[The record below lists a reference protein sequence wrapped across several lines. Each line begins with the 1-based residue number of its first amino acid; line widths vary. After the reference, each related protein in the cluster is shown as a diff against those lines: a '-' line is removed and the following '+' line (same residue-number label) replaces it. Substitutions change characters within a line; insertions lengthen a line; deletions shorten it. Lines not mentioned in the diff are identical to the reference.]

1 MLVKDVFLHQTTVNV
16 LFFSLSLIT
25 LFCFHRS
32 KAAKVADILR
42 KKMSTVATNDDVD
55 DDEDKEE
62 ESEAVDKNEN
72 KIDAKK
78 LTRKEAAQELFLQVT
93 YCTINI
99 TNLSDYFD

>member
-1 MLVKDVFLHQTTVNV
+1 
-16 LFFSLSLIT
+16 
-25 LFCFHRS
+25 
-32 KAAKVADILR
+32 
-42 KKMSTVATNDDVD
+42 MSTVATNDD

-99 TNLSDYFD
+99 TNLSDYFDWIKCVKSTPYFQSLDSF

>member
-42 KKMSTVATNDDVD
+42 KKMSTVATNDDD

-93 YCTINI
+93 YSTIHM